1 MDRYWFIVHLIP
13 TCLTLSCSVANPHY
27 KGMIDCFR
35 KSYREGGVP
44 IFFRGL
50 LPTLSR
56 AIIVN
61 GPIFYIYEYTL
72 NFMDSLESEDL

>member
-1 MDRYWFIVHLIP
+1 
-13 TCLTLSCSVANPHY
+13 
-27 KGMIDCFR
+27 MIDCFR